1 MVMAGRSIAAARCT
15 MPIRSGSSTS
25 PTGCRSTPGRPTI
38 PRSNRRRCSSAS
50 QRKARRLH
58 RWRRPRKR
66 LDGDV
71 FWPGPQRVVP
81 ANAGTH
87 TAWTHVL
94 ALEQRPFFNIEARGY
109 GFLRSQGRPGA
120 SWCRPWLAGMP
131 MTHPGEKFY
140 PEGVH
145 WDDPIARGTLPD
157 LLSKASVQYGARPAI
172 EFRDRPI
179 SFTELEAMVEV
190 AASAFLRAGYGKN
203 TSVALFLGNS
213 PDHPVNFF
221 GALKAGARI
230 VPLSPLDGERA
241 LSHKLGDSGA
251 PILVTSDL
259 SALLPMA
266 LKFLEKGLLDRLIV
280 CEDDNWGAVGN
291 PHTPIPA
298 NPAITTFRAFAEGA
312 TKPMQWPAIAADDV
326 ALLQYTGGTTGLPK
340 GAMLSHGNLTSAVSI
355 YDVWGKAAR
364 AKRDAVE
371 RVICVLPLFHIYAL
385 TVILLR
391 SLTRGDLI
399 SLHQRFD
406 VEAVMRDIEV
416 KRATAFPGVPTMWI
430 AIASLPDLESR
441 DLSSLVSCGSGGA
454 PLPVEVARIF
464 ERKVGM
470 KLKSGWGM
478 TETCSPG
485 TGHPKEGPDKP
496 GSIGLMLPG
505 IEMDVVSLE
514 DPRQLMPVGEV
525 GEIRIRG
532 PNVTKGYWNRPKE
545 TAEAFVGDRFLTGDI
560 GYMDED
566 GYFYLVDR
574 KKDMIISGGFN
585 VYPSVIESATY
596 EHPDVEEVV
605 VIGIPDTY
613 RGEAAKAF
621 VKLRR
626 GAKTLD
632 LEGLNAFLADKIGRH
647 EMPTALEIRDS
658 LPRTPV
664 GKLSKKELIEE
675 ERKKHDEAPAPAP
688 EPLKRARS

>member
-1 MVMAGRSIAAARCT
+1 
-15 MPIRSGSSTS
+15 
-25 PTGCRSTPGRPTI
+25 
-38 PRSNRRRCSSAS
+38 
-50 QRKARRLH
+50 
-58 RWRRPRKR
+58 
-66 LDGDV
+66 
-71 FWPGPQRVVP
+71 
-81 ANAGTH
+81 
-87 TAWTHVL
+87 
-94 ALEQRPFFNIEARGY
+94 
-109 GFLRSQGRPGA
+109 
-120 SWCRPWLAGMP
+120 
-131 MTHPGEKFY
+131 MTHPGEQFY

-157 LLSKASVQYGARPAI
+157 LLSKGAAGYGARPAI
-172 EFRDRPI
+172 EFRDRSI
-179 SFTELEAMVEV
+179 SYTELEAMVEV
-190 AASAFLRAGYGKN
+190 AASAFLRASYGKN
-203 TSVALFLGNS
+203 ASIALFLGNS

-221 GALKAGARI
+221 GALKAGAR
-230 VPLSPLDGERA
+230 VVHLSPLDGERA
-241 LSHKLGDSGA
+241 LSHKLSDSGA
-251 PILVTSDL
+251 RILVTSDL
-259 SALLPMA
+259 AALLPMA
-266 LKFLEKGLLDRLIV
+266 IKFFEKGLLDRLIV

-291 PHTPIPA
+291 PHTPIPD
-298 NPAITTFRAFAEGA
+298 NPAIVTFKTFTEGA
-312 TKPMQWPAIAADDV
+312 ARPAQWPPISADDV

-355 YDVWGKAAR
+355 YDVWGKKAR
-364 AKRDAVE
+364 AQRAAIE

-391 SLTRGDLI
+391 SLERGDLI

-406 VEAVMRDIEV
+406 VQAVMRDIEV
-416 KRATAFPGVPTMWI
+416 KRATVFPGVPTMWI

-464 ERKVGM
+464 ERKTNM

-485 TGHPKEGPDKP
+485 TGHPQEGPEKP

-505 IEMDVVSLE
+505 IEMDVVALADSNKVL
-514 DPRQLMPVGEV
+514 PPGEV

-532 PNVTKGYWNRPKE
+532 PNVTRGYWSRPQE

-560 GYMDED
+560 GYMDSD

-585 VYPSVIESATY
+585 VYPQMIEQAIY
-596 EHPDVEEVV
+596 EHPAVQEVI
-605 VIGIPDTY
+605 VIGIPDDY

-621 VKLRR
+621 VKLRA
-626 GAKTLD
+626 GAKPFTLEE
-632 LEGLNAFLADKIGRH
+632 LKAFLAGKLGKH
-647 EMPTALEIRDS
+647 EIPAALDFVDE

-664 GKLSKKELIEE
+664 GKLSRHEL
-675 ERKKHDEAPAPAP
+675 RNLQPAQPKQQQLATGG
-688 EPLKRARS
+688 RS